1 MGYEACHKKG
11 QGLVRSLGIF
21 ISRHQNLVHTFT
33 INVSTEQTKHRRD
46 KHDLALLQQI
56 LPYSDTFEHITRDEH
71 AQIYRNIYNSTL
83 EKKKIPSNNFMP
95 GIRTHK
101 VVPPQND
108 ASFSNTGKEAAFS
121 LFSMLGSFRGSR
133 EPAPEDQGQ
142 QEEGKGKFVTK
153 DDPYVYK
160 VSHHMKLKKKRQH
173 VPVVFLVTRKLIS
186 LCPRNF
192 SAQKRACEKKHQALC
207 KISHWSGARD
217 PAVLRAYIGQTGRC
231 IND

>member
-1 MGYEACHKKG
+1 MT
-11 QGLVRSLGIF
+11 QR
-21 ISRHQNLVHTFT
+21 
-33 INVSTEQTKHRRD
+33 
-46 KHDLALLQQI
+46 
-56 LPYSDTFEHITRDEH
+56 
-71 AQIYRNIYNSTL
+71 YRNRFYPIAIFSNTQQETSMHRYTETPTIPHL
-83 EKKKIPSNNFMP
+83 KKKIPSNNFMP

-121 LFSMLGSFRGSR
+121 LFSLLGSFRGSR

-160 VSHHMKLKKKRQH
+160 VSHHMKLKKKKGNTSLLYFWLQGSSFPYAH
-173 VPVVFLVTRKLIS
+173 AIFLHRSGLVK
-186 LCPRNF
+186 RNT
-192 SAQKRACEKKHQALC
+192 C

>member
-1 MGYEACHKKG
+1 MHRYTE
-11 QGLVRSLGIF
+11 
-21 ISRHQNLVHTFT
+21 TFT
-33 INVSTEQTKHRRD
+33 IPH
-46 KHDLALLQQI
+46 L
-56 LPYSDTFEHITRDEH
+56 
-71 AQIYRNIYNSTL
+71 
-83 EKKKIPSNNFMP
+83 KKKIPSNNFMP

-160 VSHHMKLKKKRQH
+160 VSHHMKLKKKKA
-173 VPVVFLVTRKLIS
+173 TRP
-186 LCPRNF
+186 C
-192 SAQKRACEKKHQALC
+192 
-207 KISHWSGARD
+207 
-217 PAVLRAYIGQTGRC
+217 C
-231 IND
+231 IFGYKEAHFPMPTQFFCTEAGL